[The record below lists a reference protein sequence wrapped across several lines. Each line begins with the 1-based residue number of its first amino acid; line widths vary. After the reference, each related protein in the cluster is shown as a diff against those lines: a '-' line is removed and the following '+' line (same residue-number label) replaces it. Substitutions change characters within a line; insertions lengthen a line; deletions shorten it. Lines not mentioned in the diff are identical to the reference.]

1 MAVKDSLKKVD
12 EDKIAK
18 QQAADEEA
26 KAKEREK
33 KKDESKGKPLNDPA
47 IFEEKELKVE
57 SEKPK
62 HDPDKNKE

>member
-1 MAVKDSLKKVD
+1 MAIKDSLKKVE

-18 QQAADEEA
+18 QRAADDEA
-26 KAKEREK
+26 KAKEEQKRKE
-33 KKDESKGKPLNDPA
+33 ESKGKPLNDPA

-57 SEKPK
+57 TEKPK